1 MLITMLLPTKN
12 DKNKNKKRRVEHNMF
27 NNNKLSTSLI

>member
-12 DKNKNKKRRVEHNMF
+12 DKNKNKKREVEHNMF
-27 NNNKLSTSLI
+27 NNNKL

>member
-12 DKNKNKKRRVEHNMF
+12 DKNNNKKRRAEHNTF
-27 NNNKLSTSLI
+27 NDNKLPTSLI